1 MTWPTVVGHLVDG
14 IFSWPV
20 ALMVGGTLVGKFLL
34 ALHDRATRPKSASEA
49 LFGVKAGRS

>member
-20 ALMVGGTLVGKFLL
+20 GVMVGGTLVGRFLL
-34 ALHDRATRPKSASEA
+34 ATHDHVHRPKSAAEA
-49 LFGVKAGRS
+49 LFGVKAGRL